1 MNNDHSTTSVILP
14 HAAPASP
21 YRRLLLFGIRRMA
34 AGGINDA
41 HAAHALFTG
50 FGLTYR
56 RPLVLLRALMS
67 ELSRVSTQKLTV
79 APCCCPRMTGD
90 ESLLLDIVASAGEQP
105 ESAHRA
111 LTRLLHVRTCLGA
124 LGSAQAVGAA
134 FADCGMPLVECNLCN
149 TDETF

>member
-1 MNNDHSTTSVILP
+1 MKHDQNTATMMLP

-50 FGLTYR
+50 FGLSYR
-56 RPLVLLRALMS
+56 RPLVLLRALMA

-79 APCCCPRMTGD
+79 APCCCPRMTAD
-90 ESLLLDIVASAGEQP
+90 EALMLDVIADAPNDPDGAHVALS
-105 ESAHRA
+105 
-111 LTRLLHVRTCLGA
+111 RLLHVRTCLGV
-124 LGSAQAVGAA
+124 LGSAQAVASA
-134 FADCGMPLVECNLCN
+134 FSDCGMPLAACGSCNR
-149 TDETF
+149 DEAF